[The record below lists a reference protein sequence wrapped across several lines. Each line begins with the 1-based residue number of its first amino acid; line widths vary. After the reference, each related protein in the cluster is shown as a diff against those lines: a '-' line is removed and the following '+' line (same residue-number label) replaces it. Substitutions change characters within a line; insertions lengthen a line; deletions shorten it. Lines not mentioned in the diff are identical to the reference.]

1 MVSQQFS
8 IREDLEEI
16 MLSNVLSTM
25 VPHWIRDAFNVLQHL
40 ILSVDSLQTGAIDKV
55 TDEQILYEKKYNDH
69 LNGGTRGFT
78 VYDLAHI
85 AEQLKIPVRR
95 PYSITTLLKLLVSKR
110 PRE

>member
-1 MVSQQFS
+1 
-8 IREDLEEI
+8 

-40 ILSVDSLQTGAIDKV
+40 ILSVDSLQTGAIR
-55 TDEQILYEKKYNDH
+55 QSLMNRYF
-69 LNGGTRGFT
+69 TRKSTMTISMVVQEVST